1 MARAIGL
8 GALLALLLLFVPGI
22 ARAEEPPFLGWT
34 ALLPGLTTEYEPSS
48 ENDCAAGRT
57 RCVDAVIREMQR
69 RFDPLAQACDHDAIF
84 SLTYLRTTEEYRRTI
99 EDPTF
104 FDDTHFVNHEDA
116 VFARY
121 YFQAYDDWSA
131 GRRSAVPR
139 AWAIAFAA
147 ADQRAVSAA
156 GNIALGIN
164 AHVQRDLPFVLASI
178 GLVTADG
185 CQPEARS
192 RSRRRV
198 PQPCGRRPLSRDRAP
213 LRSRARRQRAA
224 RDGRQLRRVPDHSDL
239 A

>member
-1 MARAIGL
+1 MSSRRRRGRTTARAIGL

-69 RFDPLAQACDHDAIF
+69 RFDPLAKACDHDAIF

-104 FDDTHFVNHEDA
+104 FDDTQFVNHEDA

-178 GLVTADG
+178 GMVTADG
-185 CQPEARS
+185 SS
-192 RSRRRV
+192 RK
-198 PQPCGRRPLSRDRAP
+198 
-213 LRSRARRQRAA
+213 
-224 RDGRQLRRVPDHSDL
+224 PDHDRVDAFL
-239 A
+239 NLVVELP